1 MNYFQHSGFPWSV
14 ENQGKTKILF
24 FKGRKKSGNSLKS
37 QKRLKTKIGTLMVY
51 NKSKQML
58 ACITGIIFCI
68 FRRAKSKQEASEEH
82 QTHVMRK
89 GVLSVAPH
97 SIYACLCTPSHAI
110 EKITPV
116 MQASKCKASLDCF
129 FIYYSPNARS
139 VKSRG
144 IFEGQV

>member
-1 MNYFQHSGFPWSV
+1 MVCG
-14 ENQGKTKILF
+14 
-24 FKGRKKSGNSLKS
+24 KSGKNKNFIFQGQEKVREFFEKPKEIENEDRDIDGLQ
-37 QKRLKTKIGTLMVY
+37 QKHAKL
-51 NKSKQML
+51 ML

-68 FRRAKSKQEASEEH
+68 FRRAKSKREASEEH

>member
-1 MNYFQHSGFPWSV
+1 MVSG
-14 ENQGKTKILF
+14 
-24 FKGRKKSGNSLKS
+24 KSGRNKNFIF
-37 QKRLKTKIGTLMVY
+37 QGQEKVREFFEKPKRLKTKIGTLMVY

-68 FRRAKSKQEASEEH
+68 FRRAKSKREASEEH